1 MTSRGRPR
9 SWWFF
14 CIPLI
19 LSAGGAHADDLL
31 DLANAE
37 LHLPT
42 VCPSNATV
50 GIYGSLTD
58 LLITEMWQTNERQNG
73 DISLVERA
81 RLDDILAEHA
91 LAPYLDP
98 ATAPAADGLLFAEF
112 VVLAEADLSGFPID
126 LSVRMARSDTQAIV
140 YERSWVVTESDGF
153 AGLEAAINEAAQDIA
168 SIAASGDYACPRIG
182 SLTYTADMSGNEWS
196 WNISGYFDVII
207 RDPGNSSGDHVA
219 IIRHVPTNNQVSGLL
234 LTATGAAFP
243 TLPAMNATPQFDTAE
258 SAGSGDDVDPQGQSM
273 PTGYLIQFPSLGAVG
288 PKHLLV
294 FAEGANPILATGK
307 QNELEFPNMAA
318 VALGQWM
325 RRDGGPSLQLNA
337 RVTGS
342 APISWTIPAGQGTL
356 TLTWV
361 LP

>member
-50 GIYGSLTD
+50 GIYGPLTD
-58 LLITEMWQTNERQNG
+58 LLISEVWQTNEQQNG
-73 DISLVERA
+73 DVSLVERA
-81 RLDDILAEHA
+81 RLDDVLAEQA

-98 ATAPAADGLLFAEF
+98 ATAPATDGLLFAEF
-112 VVLAEADLSGFPID
+112 VVLGEADLSGFPID

-153 AGLEAAINEAAQDIA
+153 AGLEAAINEAAQAIA

-196 WNISGYFDVII
+196 WNLAGYFDVII
-207 RDPGNSSGDHVA
+207 RDSGDSPGDHVA

-234 LTATGAAFP
+234 LSATDTAFP
-243 TLPAMNATPQFDTAE
+243 ALPVMNATPQ
-258 SAGSGDDVDPQGQSM
+258 SDPAA
-273 PTGYLIQFPSLGAVG
+273 YLIQFPNLGAVG

-294 FAEGANPILATGK
+294 FDEGPNPVLTTGK

-337 RVTGS
+337 QVTGPT
-342 APISWTIPAGQGTL
+342 PISWTIPAGQGTM